1 MNKIIITKEEIKACK
16 QKARELSEDY
26 DCYYY
31 YRQRDKQ
38 FDELLQEKTGM
49 KNITFDLNGG
59 DLMYDERVANVH
71 PPTKERVYKEDGF
84 TPDEYTALT
93 KQPVPNQWY
102 NNLIAVD
109 EDSGKV
115 HSFEQNGNVS
125 INMGAPVFSKKYK
138 HLIKSVWTKCSIE
151 VEII

>member
-16 QKARELSEDY
+16 SQALELSKGH
-26 DCYYY
+26 DCYFFYSK
-31 YRQRDKQ
+31 R
-38 FDELLQEKTGM
+38 DELYNKLLQAKTNR
-49 KNITFDLNGG
+49 KDIRFDLNGG

-71 PPTKERVYKEDGF
+71 PPTAERIYKEDGF
-84 TPDEYTALT
+84 TPDEYTTLT

-115 HSFEQNGNVS
+115 HRFEQNGNVS

-138 HLIKSVWTKCSIE
+138 HLIESVWTKCSIE